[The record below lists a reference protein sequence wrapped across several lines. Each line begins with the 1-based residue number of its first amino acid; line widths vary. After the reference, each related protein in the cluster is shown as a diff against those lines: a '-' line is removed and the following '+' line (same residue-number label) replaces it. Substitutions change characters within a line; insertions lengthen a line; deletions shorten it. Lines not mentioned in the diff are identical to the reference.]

1 MGHIA
6 GADIRTIKIFKTVVS
21 CGGFS
26 AAESE
31 LNISRAAISIA
42 MSDLEQRLSLKL
54 CNRGRSGFSLTDEGE
69 QVYLAVLK
77 LLSSHQEFQQRINS
91 IHSELKGDLAIG
103 ITDCLIT
110 LPRMY
115 ITDSLKALKHHAP
128 EVNINIEMI
137 PANQVIKSL
146 LEGQIQ
152 IGVAPVFSKNPNLT
166 YVHLYDE
173 ETYLYC
179 GHEHPLFNVSDKN
192 MCAEQ
197 MTEHEIVSPSYQQS
211 PDIKKHLNGFSKS
224 AQASDREGIAFLIL
238 TGCYIGYLPAH
249 FAQRWVET
257 GQMKPLF
264 TEQFNFSTPYAAI
277 ARKDL
282 APNLILSCFMDRLD
296 QLIDSPLVK
305 KQRQQNSETH
315 LEKSVRTV

>member
-1 MGHIA
+1 
-6 GADIRTIKIFKTVVS
+6 
-21 CGGFS
+21 
-26 AAESE
+26 
-31 LNISRAAISIA
+31 
-42 MSDLEQRLSLKL
+42 
-54 CNRGRSGFSLTDEGE
+54 
-69 QVYLAVLK
+69 VYLAVLK
-77 LLSSHQEFQQRINS
+77 LLSCHQDFQQLINS
-91 IHSELKGDLAIG
+91 IHSELKGYLSIG

-146 LEGQIQ
+146 LDGQIQ

-192 MCAEQ
+192 MRAEQ

-211 PDIKKHLNGFSKS
+211 PESKKHLNGFSKS
-224 AQASDREGIAFLIL
+224 AQASDRD
-238 TGCYIGYLPAH
+238 
-249 FAQRWVET
+249 R
-257 GQMKPLF
+257 K
-264 TEQFNFSTPYAAI
+264 STRLNSRHITISYAVFC
-277 ARKDL
+277 L
-282 APNLILSCFMDRLD
+282 
-296 QLIDSPLVK
+296 K
-305 KQRQQNSETH
+305 KQNTNNPDNKKGQLKRSRYNTNH
-315 LEKSVRTV
+315 KRT

>member
-1 MGHIA
+1 MTNKNVIGHIA
-6 GADIRTIKIFKTVVS
+6 GADLRTIKIFKTVVS

-26 AAESE
+26 AAVSE

-77 LLSSHQEFQQRINS
+77 LLSSHQEFQQRINT

-115 ITDSLKALKHHAP
+115 ITDSLKALKQQAP

-137 PANQVIKSL
+137 PANQVIKNL
-146 LEGQIQ
+146 LSGQIQ
-152 IGVAPVFSKNPNLT
+152 IGVAPVISKNLNLQ

-173 ETYLYC
+173 ESCLYC
-179 GHEHPLFNVSDKN
+179 GHEHPLFNTSDKHISSEQI
-192 MCAEQ
+192 AEYD
-197 MTEHEIVSPSYQQS
+197 MVAPSYPQS
-211 PDIKKHLNGFSKS
+211 SEIRNHLSQFSKS

-238 TGCYIGYLPAH
+238 TGCYIGYLPTH
-249 FAQRWVET
+249 FAQRWVEK
-257 GQMKPLF
+257 GLLKPLLIERF
-264 TEQFNFSTPYAAI
+264 KFVTPYAAI

-282 APNLILSCFMDRLD
+282 APNLILSCFMDRLH
-296 QLIDSPLVK
+296 QLIDTPLA
-305 KQRQQNSETH
+305 Q
-315 LEKSVRTV
+315 